1 MKKTENIAKENQNEA
16 KGNCLAC
23 GRVGIPVFLLRQAV
37 VKTQSLLTK
46 SIDPIYQELAD
57 YTKTLDFNNR
67 KPEIELEYYSYVL
80 RTLRDGYVY
89 VMHQLDDDI
98 NSRIFHVYECIEGAL
113 RLKKLYELTN
123 TQPRPIS
130 KACKNACHTIPASF
144 INLQEHYTYAWVA
157 YTSQPW
163 SEKTI
168 NDYLK
173 QQDSNILSRFTKI
186 NIKQFKDSPAE
197 ATGNRSV
204 PFKDIFGSNY
214 QESNN
219 DDSKV
224 LEFRF
229 GEQGLNNF
237 ESVHPFISLKSQK
250 QKYAIHASQL
260 YSGDKPIS
268 CGVVLED
275 TFGIAQELNSQRLS
289 QLHIFTNQEDNKN
302 NQKSDLNDQQCDVVS
317 LKDATQVYQK
327 RGEQLYKSVNP
338 ILKKRFKYYQSDMF
352 KKRTILQ
359 FIENYRT
366 SVENAYDTEIAR
378 LQEWYDYIKNIDAAH
393 DSGND
398 FLDKAQNDIAK
409 AESDKAE
416 KIKKIN
422 EQLDNKKIDSFKGE
436 LETAFADIEKYYQEW
451 SQDYF
456 TYVRWLFGNAQFV
469 SKYSKIKPTTFNQA
483 PFWQQEFDFSTSIR
497 ALSYIKEVLQIL
509 LDSTHAEVRLD
520 EDNALWDEL
529 LSNHNSIFYV
539 IEHQNNQGINIDA
552 PAFVN
557 LDNNTLLKWR
567 DVISNSTGLVL
578 AYNTYQAEKTQNTQT
593 DKEKELQKAKE
604 RVELDIEKKRQEI
617 NAKQEELNNNRKYNP
632 QEHAKLQKIRDQKI
646 KELKQLNE
654 HLASIN
660 HQLAEMVEGNSVM
673 TDVGKNRYLH
683 QQALKKYS
691 ILRTHKQFQP
701 IEPRLKQLDS
711 LAYLGD
717 IGAYPV
723 EFTKKVR
730 PEKIRQVYALLTQL
744 QGELFRENS
753 LTGPE
758 IAFLEK
764 FDVTDAKYDVGV
776 KKPTTQTLK
785 FTLCFP
791 DEVSK
796 GLVVGFL
803 KNKEIVNPNDF
814 KNFLATKM
822 PDYVTLVN
830 RQAVLEGKIDIT
842 NRQKASN
849 DEAIHQS
856 NQNKRDDKTREYE
869 IKKET
874 EAMNKKKNEKIKI
887 EQNQSRTEQAK
898 RTRQNVKAAR
908 LNYTVNAVMGVITML
923 NILDDIKALDKI
935 EEGKTQKQKQLKLAI
950 DLSSLA
956 LLSVDTVAIYRDIK
970 LQMQL
975 LKAMRS
981 TTAKA
986 SIPEIKNLLKSN
998 GIISKS
1004 IAEAFAFITVLEAL
1018 GELKSAFGMWNM
1030 EDKSYFIYRV
1040 IGASILGIG
1049 AVFLL
1054 ATSSLA
1060 IGGGVILLLI
1070 GIYLIG
1076 MSKKYD
1082 NFTPIDHWLNRC
1094 YFGVHKEFDFLGYDA
1109 YHEEQNSFVGFG
1121 HSVNDYLVAIS
1132 GIDTFMIFKKPS
1144 LYNGM
1149 KLYHRHIYFYLQYL
1163 DYTFISNKSLQA
1175 SVRLFGKNDQ
1185 SNADFI
1191 EFNFNINSTKINKYP
1206 APNDNILIHTNE
1218 DKDKETLKIRDYV
1231 TSQKSYF
1238 VERYESKSFK
1248 TIINRKAIRES
1259 NFNDIEKVELKSST
1273 PNQPKSDLTAITWV
1287 AGTFACDLVKSYQ
1300 INIYTDTTDCNEIP
1314 LIINRDSNK
1323 FHDE

>member
-57 YTKTLDFNNR
+57 YTKSLDFNNR

-144 INLQEHYTYAWVA
+144 INLEEHYTYAWVA

-173 QQDSNILSRFTKI
+173 QQDSKILSRFTKI

-229 GEQGLNNF
+229 GDKGLNNF
-237 ESVHPFISLKSQK
+237 KSVHPFISLKSQK

-289 QLHIFTNQEDNKN
+289 QLHIFTNQEDNKD
-302 NQKSDLNDQQCDVVS
+302 NQKSELNDQQCDVVS

-338 ILKKRFKYYQSDMF
+338 ILKKRFKYYQPDMF

-359 FIENYRT
+359 LIENYRT

-378 LQEWYDYIKNIDAAH
+378 LQEWYDYIKDIDAAY

-398 FLDKAQNDIAK
+398 IFYKAQNDIAK
-409 AESDKAE
+409 AESEKAE

-557 LDNNTLLKWR
+557 LDNNTSLKWR

-632 QEHAKLQKIRDQKI
+632 QEHTKLQKIRDQKI

-660 HQLAEMVEGNSVM
+660 HQLAEMAEGNSVM

-744 QGELFRENS
+744 QGSLFRENS

-830 RQAVLEGKIDIT
+830 RQAVLEGKIDMT

-849 DEAIHQS
+849 DDAIHQS

-874 EAMNKKKNEKIKI
+874 EAMNQEENNKIKI
-887 EQNQSRTEQAK
+887 EQNQSTYEQTK
-898 RTRQNVKAAR
+898 RTRQNAKAAR

-923 NILDDIKALDKI
+923 NILDNIKTLEKI
-935 EEGKTQKQKQLKLAI
+935 EEGKPQKQKQIQLAI

-970 LQMQL
+970 LRVQL
-975 LKAMRS
+975 VKAMRS
-981 TTAKA
+981 TVAKVA
-986 SIPEIKNLLKSN
+986 VPKIESLLESN
-998 GIISKS
+998 TMISKS
-1004 IAEAFAFITVLEAL
+1004 IARAFAFITVMEAL

-1030 EDKSYFIYRV
+1030 EDKSYFVARLFGSLSLGFGAIFLLGGSSLV
-1040 IGASILGIG
+1040 IGI
-1049 AVFLL
+1049 
-1054 ATSSLA
+1054 
-1060 IGGGVILLLI
+1060 GVILLLA
-1070 GIYLIG
+1070 GIYLIAI
-1076 MSKKYD
+1076 SKKYD

-1094 YFGVHKEFDFLGYDA
+1094 YFGVQKEFAYLGYNA

-1132 GIDTFMIFKKPS
+1132 GIDTFLMFKKPS

-1163 DYTFISNKSLQA
+1163 DYTSISNKSLRA
-1175 SVRLFGKNDQ
+1175 SVRLFGKNEQ
-1185 SNADFI
+1185 NNADFI
-1191 EFNFNINSTKINKYP
+1191 ELNFNINSTKVNKHSV
-1206 APNDNILIHTNE
+1206 PNDNILIHSNE

-1231 TSQKSYF
+1231 TTQKSYF

-1248 TIINRKAIRES
+1248 TIINRKAIWES

-1300 INIYTDTTDCNEIP
+1300 INIYTDTADCNEIP

-1323 FHDE
+1323 FYDD

>member
-57 YTKTLDFNNR
+57 YTKSLDFNNR

-130 KACKNACHTIPASF
+130 KACKNAYHTIPASF
-144 INLQEHYTYAWVA
+144 INLEEHYTYAWVA

-173 QQDSNILSRFTKI
+173 QQDSKILSRFTKI

-229 GEQGLNNF
+229 GDKGLNNF
-237 ESVHPFISLKSQK
+237 KSVHPFISLKSQK
-250 QKYAIHASQL
+250 QKYAIHVSQL
-260 YSGDKPIS
+260 YNGDKPIS

-289 QLHIFTNQEDNKN
+289 QLHIFTNQEDNKD

-338 ILKKRFKYYQSDMF
+338 ILKKRFKYYQPDMF

-359 FIENYRT
+359 LIENYRT

-378 LQEWYDYIKNIDAAH
+378 LQEWYDYIKDIDAAY

-398 FLDKAQNDIAK
+398 IFYKTQNDIAK
-409 AESDKAE
+409 AESEKAE

-557 LDNNTLLKWR
+557 LDNNTSLKWR

-632 QEHAKLQKIRDQKI
+632 QEHTKLQKIREQKI
-646 KELKQLNE
+646 RELKQLNE

-660 HQLAEMVEGNSVM
+660 HQLAEMAEGNSVM

-691 ILRTHKQFQP
+691 VLRTHKQFQP

-744 QGELFRENS
+744 QGSLFRENS

-776 KKPTTQTLK
+776 KKTTTQTLK

-842 NRQKASN
+842 NRQKSSN

-856 NQNKRDDKTREYE
+856 NQNKRDDRTRERE

-874 EAMNKKKNEKIKI
+874 EAMNQEENKVVEI
-887 EQNQSRTEQAK
+887 ERRKAKYKQVEITKQNAK
-898 RTRQNVKAAR
+898 AGK

-923 NILDDIKALDKI
+923 NILDNIKALEKI
-935 EEGKTQKQKQLKLAI
+935 EEGKTQKQKQLQLAI

-956 LLSVDTVAIYRDIK
+956 LLSVDTVAIYQNIK
-970 LQMQL
+970 LEMQL

-981 TTAKA
+981 TAAKA
-986 SIPEIKNLLKSN
+986 LVPEIERLLESN
-998 GIISKS
+998 KMISRC
-1004 IAEAFAFITVLEAL
+1004 IAGAFAFITVMEAL

-1040 IGASILGIG
+1040 IGAFILGIG

-1054 ATSSLA
+1054 ASSTLA
-1060 IGGGVILLLI
+1060 IGGGVILLLM
-1070 GIYLIG
+1070 GIYLIAL
-1076 MSKKYD
+1076 SKKYD

-1094 YFGVHKEFDFLGYDA
+1094 YFGVQEEFDFLGYDA

-1121 HSVNDYLVAIS
+1121 HSVNDYLIAIS
-1132 GIDTFMIFKKPS
+1132 GIDTFLMFKKPS

-1163 DYTFISNKSLQA
+1163 DYTSNSNKSLQA

-1191 EFNFNINSTKINKYP
+1191 EFNFNINSTKINKNP

-1238 VERYESKSFK
+1238 VERYENKSFK
-1248 TIINRKAIRES
+1248 TIINRKAIWQS
-1259 NFNDIEKVELKSST
+1259 NFDDIEKVELKSST

>member
-57 YTKTLDFNNR
+57 YTKSLDFNNR

-130 KACKNACHTIPASF
+130 KACKNAYHTIPASF
-144 INLQEHYTYAWVA
+144 INLEEHYTYAWVA

-173 QQDSNILSRFTKI
+173 QQDSKILSRFTKI

-229 GEQGLNNF
+229 GDKGLNNF
-237 ESVHPFISLKSQK
+237 KSVHPFISLKSQK
-250 QKYAIHASQL
+250 QKYAIHVSQL
-260 YSGDKPIS
+260 YNGDKPIS

-289 QLHIFTNQEDNKN
+289 QLHIFTNQEDNKD
-302 NQKSDLNDQQCDVVS
+302 NQKSELNDQQCDVVS

-338 ILKKRFKYYQSDMF
+338 ILKKRFKYYQPDMF

-359 FIENYRT
+359 LIENYRT

-378 LQEWYDYIKNIDAAH
+378 LQEWYDYIKDIDAAY

-398 FLDKAQNDIAK
+398 IFYKAQNDIAK
-409 AESDKAE
+409 AESEKAE

-557 LDNNTLLKWR
+557 LDNNTSLKWR

-632 QEHAKLQKIRDQKI
+632 QEHKKLQKIRDQKI

-660 HQLAEMVEGNSVM
+660 HQLAEMAEGNSVM

-691 ILRTHKQFQP
+691 VLRTHKQFQP

-730 PEKIRQVYALLTQL
+730 PEKIRQVYSLLTQL
-744 QGELFRENS
+744 QGGLFRENS

-758 IAFLEK
+758 IAFLKK

-874 EAMNKKKNEKIKI
+874 EAMNQEENNKIKI
-887 EQNQSRTEQAK
+887 EQNQSRYEQAK

-923 NILDDIKALDKI
+923 NILDNIKTFEKI
-935 EEGKTQKQKQLKLAI
+935 EESNPQKQKQRQLAI

-956 LLSVDTVAIYRDIK
+956 LLSVDSIAIYRDIK
-970 LQMQL
+970 LRMQL
-975 LKAMRS
+975 VKAMRS
-981 TTAKA
+981 KVTKVAVPK
-986 SIPEIKNLLKSN
+986 IENLLESN
-998 GIISKS
+998 TIISKS
-1004 IAEAFAFITVLEAL
+1004 IARAFAFITVLEAL

-1030 EDKSYFIYRV
+1030 EDKRYFVFRV
-1040 IGASILGIG
+1040 AGSFALGFGAI
-1049 AVFLL
+1049 FLL
-1054 ATSSLA
+1054 AGSSFV
-1060 IGGGVILLLI
+1060 IGGGVILLLA
-1070 GIYLIG
+1070 GIYLIAI
-1076 MSKKYD
+1076 SKKYD
-1082 NFTPIDHWLNRC
+1082 NFTAIDHWLNRC
-1094 YFGVHKEFDFLGYDA
+1094 YFGVQKEFDFLGYDA

-1132 GIDTFMIFKKPS
+1132 GIDTFMMFKKPS

-1163 DYTFISNKSLQA
+1163 DYTSSSNKSLRA

-1191 EFNFNINSTKINKYP
+1191 EFNFNINSTKINKHP

-1218 DKDKETLKIRDYV
+1218 DKDKEILKIRDYV
-1231 TSQKSYF
+1231 TTQKSYF

-1248 TIINRKAIRES
+1248 TIINRKAIWKS
-1259 NFNDIEKVELKSST
+1259 NFEDIEKVELKSST

-1287 AGTFACDLVKSYQ
+1287 AGTFACDQLKSYQ

-1323 FHDE
+1323 FYDD

>member
-37 VKTQSLLTK
+37 IKTQSLLTK

-144 INLQEHYTYAWVA
+144 INLEEHYTYAWVA

-186 NIKQFKDSPAE
+186 NIKQFKNSPAE

-268 CGVVLED
+268 CGVILED

-289 QLHIFTNQEDNKN
+289 QLHIFTNQEDNKD
-302 NQKSDLNDQQCDVVS
+302 NQKSNQDDQQCDVVS
-317 LKDATQVYQK
+317 LKDTTQVYQK

-338 ILKKRFKYYQSDMF
+338 ILKKRFKYYQPDMF

-359 FIENYRT
+359 LIENYRT

-378 LQEWYDYIKNIDAAH
+378 LQEWYDYIKDIDAAH
-393 DSGND
+393 DSGNG

-409 AESDKAE
+409 AESEKAE

-539 IEHQNNQGINIDA
+539 VEHQNNQGINIDA
-552 PAFVN
+552 PTFVN
-557 LDNNTLLKWR
+557 LDNNTSLKWR

-593 DKEKELQKAKE
+593 DKEKKLQKAKE

-691 ILRTHKQFQP
+691 VLRTHKQFQP

-730 PEKIRQVYALLTQL
+730 PERIRQVYALLTQL
-744 QGELFRENS
+744 QGGLFRENS

-776 KKPTTQTLK
+776 KKPTTHTLK

-822 PDYVTLVN
+822 PKYVTLVN

-874 EAMNKKKNEKIKI
+874 EAMNQEENKITNI
-887 EQNQSRTEQAK
+887 EQKKLTYEQAK
-898 RTRQNVKAAR
+898 RTGQNAKAAR

-935 EEGKTQKQKQLKLAI
+935 EEGKPQKQKQLKLAI

-981 TTAKA
+981 TVAKVA
-986 SIPEIKNLLKSN
+986 VPKIENLLESN
-998 GIISKS
+998 TIISKS
-1004 IAEAFAFITVLEAL
+1004 IARAFAFITVMEAL

-1030 EDKSYFIYRV
+1030 EDKSYFVARLFGSLSLGFGAIFLLGGSSLV
-1040 IGASILGIG
+1040 IGI
-1049 AVFLL
+1049 
-1054 ATSSLA
+1054 
-1060 IGGGVILLLI
+1060 GVILLLA
-1070 GIYLIG
+1070 GIYFIAI
-1076 MSKKYD
+1076 SKKYD

-1094 YFGVHKEFDFLGYDA
+1094 YFGVQKEFDFLGYDA

-1163 DYTFISNKSLQA
+1163 DYTSNSNKSLRA
-1175 SVRLFGKNDQ
+1175 SVRLFGKNEQ
-1185 SNADFI
+1185 NNADFI
-1191 EFNFNINSTKINKYP
+1191 EFNFNINSTKINKHP

-1238 VERYESKSFK
+1238 VEHYESKSFK
-1248 TIINRKAIRES
+1248 TIINRKAIWQS
-1259 NFNDIEKVELKSST
+1259 NFDDIEKVELKSST

-1323 FHDE
+1323 FYDD

>member
-1 MKKTENIAKENQNEA
+1 
-16 KGNCLAC
+16 
-23 GRVGIPVFLLRQAV
+23 
-37 VKTQSLLTK
+37 
-46 SIDPIYQELAD
+46 
-57 YTKTLDFNNR
+57 
-67 KPEIELEYYSYVL
+67 
-80 RTLRDGYVY
+80 
-89 VMHQLDDDI
+89 
-98 NSRIFHVYECIEGAL
+98 
-113 RLKKLYELTN
+113 
-123 TQPRPIS
+123 
-130 KACKNACHTIPASF
+130 
-144 INLQEHYTYAWVA
+144 
-157 YTSQPW
+157 
-163 SEKTI
+163 
-168 NDYLK
+168 
-173 QQDSNILSRFTKI
+173 
-186 NIKQFKDSPAE
+186 
-197 ATGNRSV
+197 
-204 PFKDIFGSNY
+204 
-214 QESNN
+214 
-219 DDSKV
+219 
-224 LEFRF
+224 
-229 GEQGLNNF
+229 
-237 ESVHPFISLKSQK
+237 
-250 QKYAIHASQL
+250 
-260 YSGDKPIS
+260 
-268 CGVVLED
+268 
-275 TFGIAQELNSQRLS
+275 
-289 QLHIFTNQEDNKN
+289 
-302 NQKSDLNDQQCDVVS
+302 
-317 LKDATQVYQK
+317 
-327 RGEQLYKSVNP
+327 
-338 ILKKRFKYYQSDMF
+338 
-352 KKRTILQ
+352 
-359 FIENYRT
+359 
-366 SVENAYDTEIAR
+366 
-378 LQEWYDYIKNIDAAH
+378 
-393 DSGND
+393 
-398 FLDKAQNDIAK
+398 
-409 AESDKAE
+409 
-416 KIKKIN
+416 
-422 EQLDNKKIDSFKGE
+422 
-436 LETAFADIEKYYQEW
+436 
-451 SQDYF
+451 
-456 TYVRWLFGNAQFV
+456 
-469 SKYSKIKPTTFNQA
+469 
-483 PFWQQEFDFSTSIR
+483 
-497 ALSYIKEVLQIL
+497 
-509 LDSTHAEVRLD
+509 
-520 EDNALWDEL
+520 
-529 LSNHNSIFYV
+529 
-539 IEHQNNQGINIDA
+539 
-552 PAFVN
+552 
-557 LDNNTLLKWR
+557 
-567 DVISNSTGLVL
+567 
-578 AYNTYQAEKTQNTQT
+578 
-593 DKEKELQKAKE
+593 
-604 RVELDIEKKRQEI
+604 
-617 NAKQEELNNNRKYNP
+617 
-632 QEHAKLQKIRDQKI
+632 
-646 KELKQLNE
+646 
-654 HLASIN
+654 
-660 HQLAEMVEGNSVM
+660 MVEGNSVM

-691 ILRTHKQFQP
+691 VLRTHKQFQP

-730 PEKIRQVYALLTQL
+730 PERIRQVYALLTQL
-744 QGELFRENS
+744 QGGLFRENS

-776 KKPTTQTLK
+776 KKPTTHTLK

-822 PDYVTLVN
+822 PKYVTLVN

-874 EAMNKKKNEKIKI
+874 EAMNQEENKITNI
-887 EQNQSRTEQAK
+887 EQKKLTYEQAK
-898 RTRQNVKAAR
+898 RTGQNAKAAR

-935 EEGKTQKQKQLKLAI
+935 EEGKPQKQKQLKLAI

-1004 IAEAFAFITVLEAL
+1004 IAGAFAFITVLEAL
-1018 GELKSAFGMWNM
+1018 DELKSAFGMWNM
-1030 EDKSYFIYRV
+1030 EDKSYFMARL
-1040 IGASILGIG
+1040 IGSFFIG
-1049 AVFLL
+1049 FGAIFLL

-1070 GIYLIG
+1070 GIYLVAL
-1076 MSKKYD
+1076 SKKYD
-1082 NFTPIDHWLNRC
+1082 NFTLIEHWLNRC
-1094 YFGVHKEFDFLGYDA
+1094 YFGVQKEFDFLGYDA
-1109 YHEEQNSFVGFG
+1109 YHEEQNPFVGFG

-1132 GIDTFMIFKKPS
+1132 GIDTFIMFKKPS

-1149 KLYHRHIYFYLQYL
+1149 KLYHRHIYFYLQYQ
-1163 DYTFISNKSLQA
+1163 DYTSSSNKSLRA

-1191 EFNFNINSTKINKYP
+1191 EFNFNINSTKINKHP

-1238 VERYESKSFK
+1238 VERYENKSFK
-1248 TIINRKAIRES
+1248 TIINRKAIWES
-1259 NFNDIEKVELKSST
+1259 NFDDIEKVELKSST
-1273 PNQPKSDLTAITWV
+1273 PNQPKSDLTAITWI
-1287 AGTFACDLVKSYQ
+1287 AGTFACDLLKSYQ

>member
-57 YTKTLDFNNR
+57 YTKSLDFNNR

-144 INLQEHYTYAWVA
+144 INLEEHYTYAWVA

-173 QQDSNILSRFTKI
+173 QQDSKILSRFTKI

-229 GEQGLNNF
+229 GEKGLNNF
-237 ESVHPFISLKSQK
+237 KSVHPFISLKSQK
-250 QKYAIHASQL
+250 QKYAIHVSQL

-289 QLHIFTNQEDNKN
+289 QLHIFTNQEDNKD
-302 NQKSDLNDQQCDVVS
+302 NQKSELNDQQCDVVS

-338 ILKKRFKYYQSDMF
+338 ILKKRFKYYQPDMF
-352 KKRTILQ
+352 KKRTILR

-378 LQEWYDYIKNIDAAH
+378 LQEWYDYIKDIDAAY

-398 FLDKAQNDIAK
+398 IFYKAQNDIAK
-409 AESDKAE
+409 AESEKTE

-422 EQLDNKKIDSFKGE
+422 EQLNNKKIDSFKGE

-456 TYVRWLFGNAQFV
+456 TYVRWLFGNAEFV

-529 LSNHNSIFYV
+529 LSNPNSIFYV
-539 IEHQNNQGINIDA
+539 IEHQNNQGVNLDA
-552 PAFVN
+552 PVFVN

-632 QEHAKLQKIRDQKI
+632 QEHTKLQKIRDQKI

-660 HQLAEMVEGNSVM
+660 HKLAEMVEGNSVM

-691 ILRTHKQFQP
+691 VLRTHKQFQP

-744 QGELFRENS
+744 QGGFFRENS

-776 KKPTTQTLK
+776 KKPTTHTLK

-814 KNFLATKM
+814 KNFLVTKM

-830 RQAVLEGKIDIT
+830 RQAVLESKIDIT
-842 NRQKASN
+842 NQQKASN

-856 NQNKRDDKTREYE
+856 NQNKRDDRTREYE

-874 EAMNKKKNEKIKI
+874 EAMNQKENEKIKI
-887 EQNQSRTEQAK
+887 EQNQSTYEQAK
-898 RTRQNVKAAR
+898 LTRQNVKAAT

-923 NILDDIKALDKI
+923 NILDDIKAFEKI
-935 EEGKTQKQKQLKLAI
+935 EEGKTQKQKQRQLAI

-956 LLSVDTVAIYRDIK
+956 LLSVDTVAIYQNIK
-970 LQMQL
+970 LEMQL

-981 TTAKA
+981 TAAKA
-986 SIPEIKNLLKSN
+986 SVPEIKNMLKTN
-998 GIISKS
+998 KMISKC
-1004 IAEAFAFITVLEAL
+1004 IAGAFAFITVMEAL
-1018 GELKSAFGMWNM
+1018 GELKSALGMWNM

-1040 IGASILGIG
+1040 IGSLALGFG
-1049 AVFLL
+1049 AIFLL
-1054 ATSSLA
+1054 ATSGLI
-1060 IGGGVILLLI
+1060 IGIGALLLLS
-1070 GIYLIG
+1070 GIYLITI
-1076 MSKKYD
+1076 SKKYD

-1121 HSVNDYLVAIS
+1121 HSVNDYLVALS
-1132 GIDTFMIFKKPS
+1132 GIDTFLMLKKPS

-1163 DYTFISNKSLQA
+1163 DYTSISNKSLRA
-1175 SVRLFGKNDQ
+1175 SVRLFGKNEQ
-1185 SNADFI
+1185 NNADFI
-1191 EFNFNINSTKINKYP
+1191 EFNFNINSTKINKHSV
-1206 APNDNILIHTNE
+1206 PNDNILIHSNE

-1248 TIINRKAIRES
+1248 TIINRKAIWQS
-1259 NFNDIEKVELKSST
+1259 NFDDIEKVELKSST
-1273 PNQPKSDLTAITWV
+1273 PNQPKSDLTAITWL

-1300 INIYTDTTDCNEIP
+1300 INIYTGNTDCNEIP

-1323 FHDE
+1323 FYDD

>member
-37 VKTQSLLTK
+37 VKTQSSLTK

-57 YTKTLDFNNR
+57 YTKNLDFNNR
-67 KPEIELEYYSYVL
+67 KPGGELEYYSYVL

-113 RLKKLYELTN
+113 RLRKLHELTN

-144 INLQEHYTYAWVA
+144 INLEEHYTYAWVA
-157 YTSQPW
+157 YSSQPW

-186 NIKQFKDSPAE
+186 NIKQFKNSPAE

-289 QLHIFTNQEDNKN
+289 QLHIFTNQEDNKD
-302 NQKSDLNDQQCDVVS
+302 NQKSNQDDQQCDVVS
-317 LKDATQVYQK
+317 LKDTTQVYQK

-338 ILKKRFKYYQSDMF
+338 ILKKRFKYYQPDMF

-359 FIENYRT
+359 LIENYRT

-378 LQEWYDYIKNIDAAH
+378 LQEWYDYIKDIDAAH
-393 DSGND
+393 DSGNG
-398 FLDKAQNDIAK
+398 FLDTAQNDIAK
-409 AESDKAE
+409 AESEKAE

-469 SKYSKIKPTTFNQA
+469 SKYSKIKQTTFNQA

-509 LDSTHAEVRLD
+509 LDSPHAEVRLD

-539 IEHQNNQGINIDA
+539 IEHQNNQGINLDA

-567 DVISNSTGLVL
+567 DVISRSTGLVL

-593 DKEKELQKAKE
+593 DKEKKLQKAKE

-691 ILRTHKQFQP
+691 VLRTHKQFQP

-744 QGELFRENS
+744 QGALFRENS

-776 KKPTTQTLK
+776 KKPTTHTLK

-874 EAMNKKKNEKIKI
+874 EAMNQEENKVVEI
-887 EQNQSRTEQAK
+887 ERRKAKYKQVEITKQNAK
-898 RTRQNVKAAR
+898 AGK

-923 NILDDIKALDKI
+923 NILDNIKALEKI
-935 EEGKTQKQKQLKLAI
+935 EEGKTQKQKQLQLAI

-956 LLSVDTVAIYRDIK
+956 LLSVDTVAIYQNIK
-970 LQMQL
+970 LEMQL

-981 TTAKA
+981 TAAKA
-986 SIPEIKNLLKSN
+986 LVPEIERLLESN
-998 GIISKS
+998 KMISRC
-1004 IAEAFAFITVLEAL
+1004 IARAFAFITVLEAL

-1030 EDKSYFIYRV
+1030 EDKSYFVARLFGSLSLGFGAIFLLGGSSLV
-1040 IGASILGIG
+1040 IGI
-1049 AVFLL
+1049 
-1054 ATSSLA
+1054 
-1060 IGGGVILLLI
+1060 GVILLLA
-1070 GIYLIG
+1070 GIYFIAI
-1076 MSKKYD
+1076 SKKYD

-1094 YFGVHKEFDFLGYDA
+1094 YFGVHKEFAYLGYDA
-1109 YHEEQNSFVGFG
+1109 YHEELNSFVGFG

-1132 GIDTFMIFKKPS
+1132 GIDTFMMFKKPS

-1163 DYTFISNKSLQA
+1163 DYTSISNKSLRA

-1185 SNADFI
+1185 NNADFI
-1191 EFNFNINSTKINKYP
+1191 EFNFNINSTKINKHP

-1248 TIINRKAIRES
+1248 TIINRKAIWQS
-1259 NFNDIEKVELKSST
+1259 NFDDIEKVELKSST

-1300 INIYTDTTDCNEIP
+1300 INIYTGNTDCNEIP

-1323 FHDE
+1323 FYDD

>member
-1 MKKTENIAKENQNEA
+1 
-16 KGNCLAC
+16 
-23 GRVGIPVFLLRQAV
+23 
-37 VKTQSLLTK
+37 
-46 SIDPIYQELAD
+46 
-57 YTKTLDFNNR
+57 
-67 KPEIELEYYSYVL
+67 
-80 RTLRDGYVY
+80 
-89 VMHQLDDDI
+89 
-98 NSRIFHVYECIEGAL
+98 
-113 RLKKLYELTN
+113 
-123 TQPRPIS
+123 
-130 KACKNACHTIPASF
+130 
-144 INLQEHYTYAWVA
+144 
-157 YTSQPW
+157 
-163 SEKTI
+163 
-168 NDYLK
+168 
-173 QQDSNILSRFTKI
+173 
-186 NIKQFKDSPAE
+186 
-197 ATGNRSV
+197 
-204 PFKDIFGSNY
+204 
-214 QESNN
+214 
-219 DDSKV
+219 
-224 LEFRF
+224 
-229 GEQGLNNF
+229 
-237 ESVHPFISLKSQK
+237 
-250 QKYAIHASQL
+250 
-260 YSGDKPIS
+260 
-268 CGVVLED
+268 
-275 TFGIAQELNSQRLS
+275 
-289 QLHIFTNQEDNKN
+289 
-302 NQKSDLNDQQCDVVS
+302 
-317 LKDATQVYQK
+317 
-327 RGEQLYKSVNP
+327 
-338 ILKKRFKYYQSDMF
+338 MF

-359 FIENYRT
+359 LIENYRT
-366 SVENAYDTEIAR
+366 SVENAYDTEIAQ
-378 LQEWYDYIKNIDAAH
+378 LQEWYDYIKDIDAAY

-398 FLDKAQNDIAK
+398 IFYKAQNDIAK
-409 AESDKAE
+409 AESEKAE

-557 LDNNTLLKWR
+557 LDNNTSLKWR

-632 QEHAKLQKIRDQKI
+632 QEHTKLQKIRDQKI

-660 HQLAEMVEGNSVM
+660 HQLAEMAEGNSVM

-730 PEKIRQVYALLTQL
+730 LEKIRQVYALLTQL
-744 QGELFRENS
+744 QGGLFRENS

-758 IAFLEK
+758 IAFLKK

-849 DEAIHQS
+849 DEAVHQS
-856 NQNKRDDKTREYE
+856 NKNKRDDRTRERE

-874 EAMNKKKNEKIKI
+874 EAMNQEENKITNI
-887 EQNQSRTEQAK
+887 EQRQSTLNRIKT
-898 RTRQNVKAAR
+898 TRQTAKAAR
-908 LNYTVNAVMGVITML
+908 LNYAVNAVMGVITML
-923 NILDDIKALDKI
+923 NILDNIKTLEKI
-935 EEGKTQKQKQLKLAI
+935 EEGKTQKQKQRQLAI
-950 DLSSLA
+950 DLGSLA
-956 LLSVDTVAIYRDIK
+956 LISVDSVAIYRDIK
-970 LQMQL
+970 LRMQL
-975 LKAMRS
+975 VKAMRS
-981 TTAKA
+981 TAAKA
-986 SIPEIKNLLKSN
+986 VVPEIENLLKSN
-998 GIISKS
+998 NLISKC
-1004 IAEAFAFITVLEAL
+1004 IARAFAVITILEAL
-1018 GELKSAFGMWNM
+1018 DELKSAFGMWNM
-1030 EDKSYFIYRV
+1030 EDKRYFIAR
-1040 IGASILGIG
+1040 LLG
-1049 AVFLL
+1049 AVSLGFGALFLL
-1054 ATSSLA
+1054 STSTLA
-1060 IGGGVILLLI
+1060 IGIGVILLLM
-1070 GIYLIG
+1070 GIFLIAY
-1076 MSKKYD
+1076 SKKYD
-1082 NFTPIDHWLNRC
+1082 DFTAIDHWLNRC
-1094 YFGVHKEFDFLGYDA
+1094 YFGVQKEFDFLGYDA
-1109 YHEEQNSFVGFG
+1109 YHEEQNSFIGFG
-1121 HSVNDYLVAIS
+1121 HAVNVYLIAVS
-1132 GIDTFMIFKKPS
+1132 GIDTFIMFQKPS
-1144 LYNGM
+1144 HYPGEALD
-1149 KLYHRHIYFYLQYL
+1149 HRYIYFYLQYPNYL
-1163 DYTFISNKSLQA
+1163 SSSKKSLQA

-1185 SNADFI
+1185 SNADFL
-1191 EFNFNINSTKINKYP
+1191 ELNFSINSTKVNKHP
-1206 APNDNILIHTNE
+1206 ILNDNILIDTNE
-1218 DKDKETLKIRDYV
+1218 DKETLTIRDYV
-1231 TSQKSYF
+1231 TTQKSYF
-1238 VERYESKSFK
+1238 DKHYNNRRSRTKFLFTKTSMPTNFK
-1248 TIINRKAIRES
+1248 
-1259 NFNDIEKVELKSST
+1259 DPEKVELKSSA
-1273 PNQPKSDLTAITWV
+1273 PNQLESDLTVITWI
-1287 AGTFACDLVKSYQ
+1287 AGTSAYDLLKSYQ
-1300 INIYTDTTDCNEIP
+1300 INIYTDNTDCKEIP